1 MKNFIYFILINL
13 FLSMNVYAN
22 KIEKISVNGNV
33 RISDKT
39 VILFS
44 KAKINQEVN
53 EDDFNNFIKDLYET
67 DFFKKVQ
74 IKFEDNILTF
84 SVVENPII
92 QSIKINGI
100 KSSKYTEPMY
110 EIMSMKEKNSFVED
124 YISKDLNKIKSFLKV
139 SGFYF
144 SVVEVSL
151 EKRENN
157 TVDLIYDVNLGDK
170 ASIRG
175 IKFIGNKIYK
185 DKRLKNI
192 IVSEEDKFWKFLSK
206 KKYLNERTVNLD
218 TRLLK
223 SYYLNKGYYKATIE
237 SSSASLVND
246 GFELIF
252 NINAG
257 EKFYFN
263 KFKLIIPSNYEESN
277 FKPIY
282 DEFINLKNQSYSTN
296 KIQKILDKVD
306 SLALSR
312 QYEFINASIKEEI
325 VDNNKLNL
333 IFTIGES
340 KKYYVDRVNIIGND
354 ITEETVIRNLLVV
367 DEGDPFNELLNA
379 KSINQIKASNLFKK
393 VEFEIVE
400 KENNYQ
406 KDINIIVEEQPTGE
420 ISAGAGVG
428 SSGSTVS
435 FGIKEANFNG
445 KGIALNTNLTI
456 SPKSISGGLNFSIPN
471 YNYSDKSLNGN
482 ISRTDTDNLR
492 NNGYKNKLSNISL
505 GTSFEQRQNF
515 YFSPSL
521 SFQYETIE
529 TDITASDEIKK
540 QRGNYYDLNL
550 DYGLY
555 YDKRNQR
562 FKPSSGFSSN
572 FVQRI
577 PLISNNYTLK
587 NSYSFN
593 QYKEISDEMI
603 GSLRFYLQSINSLSN
618 NKNVRVSERLQVPAN
633 RLRGFKS
640 GNVGPIEGQ
649 TFLGGNYLT
658 ALNLGTSLPTF
669 LPELQS
675 LDFSIF
681 LDAANVWGVDYNDE
695 LNNKSSTVRSSAG
708 LAIDLITPIGPL
720 NFIFAKPITK
730 ASSDKTEFFRF
741 DLGTTF

>member
-1 MKNFIYFILINL
+1 
-13 FLSMNVYAN
+13 MNAFVFPGQGAQFP
-22 KIEKISVNGNV
+22 GMG
-33 RISDKT
+33 
-39 VILFS
+39 
-44 KAKINQEVN
+44 
-53 EDDFNNFIKDLYET
+53 KDLY
-67 DFFKKVQ
+67 
-74 IKFEDNILTF
+74 
-84 SVVENPII
+84 
-92 QSIKINGI
+92 
-100 KSSKYTEPMY
+100 
-110 EIMSMKEKNSFVED
+110 
-124 YISKDLNKIKSFLKV
+124 
-139 SGFYF
+139 
-144 SVVEVSL
+144 
-151 EKRENN
+151 
-157 TVDLIYDVNLGDK
+157 
-170 ASIRG
+170 AS
-175 IKFIGNKIYK
+175 
-185 DKRLKNI
+185 
-192 IVSEEDKFWKFLSK
+192 
-206 KKYLNERTVNLD
+206 
-218 TRLLK
+218 
-223 SYYLNKGYYKATIE
+223 IE

-282 DEFINLKNQSYSTN
+282 DEFIKLKNQSYSTN

-456 SPKSISGGLNFSIPN
+456 SPKSVSGGLNFSIPN
-471 YNYSDKSLNGN
+471 YNYSDKSLDGN

-529 TDITASDEIKK
+529 TDITASAEIKK
-540 QRGNYYDLNL
+540 QSGNYYDLNL

-577 PLISNNYTLK
+577 PLISNNYTFK

-681 LDAANVWGVDYNDE
+681 LDAANVWGVDYNDT

>member
-1 MKNFIYFILINL
+1 
-13 FLSMNVYAN
+13 MNVYAN

-151 EKRENN
+151 EKKENN
-157 TVDLIYDVNLGDK
+157 TVDLIYDVTLGDK

-282 DEFINLKNQSYSTN
+282 DEFIKLKNQSYSTN

-406 KDINIIVEEQPTGE
+406 KDINIIVEEQATGE

-456 SPKSISGGLNFSIPN
+456 SPKSVSGGLNFSIPN
-471 YNYSDKSLNGN
+471 YNYSDKSLDGN

-577 PLISNNYTLK
+577 PLISNNYTFK

-681 LDAANVWGVDYNDE
+681 LDAANVWGVDYNDT

>member
-13 FLSMNVYAN
+13 FLSMNVYAD

-67 DFFKKVQ
+67 DFFKKVK

-282 DEFINLKNQSYSTN
+282 DEFIKLKNQSYSTN

-456 SPKSISGGLNFSIPN
+456 SPKSVSGGLNFSIPN
-471 YNYSDKSLNGN
+471 YNYSDKSLDGN

-577 PLISNNYTLK
+577 PLISNNYTFK

-681 LDAANVWGVDYNDE
+681 LDAANVWGVDYNDT

>member
-1 MKNFIYFILINL
+1 
-13 FLSMNVYAN
+13 MNVYAD

-151 EKRENN
+151 EKKENN

-185 DKRLKNI
+185 DKKLKNI

-282 DEFINLKNQSYSTN
+282 DEFIKLKNQSYSTN

-456 SPKSISGGLNFSIPN
+456 SPKSVSGGLNFSIPN
-471 YNYSDKSLNGN
+471 YNYSDKSLEGN

-529 TDITASDEIKK
+529 TDITASAEIKK
-540 QRGNYYDLNL
+540 QSGNYYDLNL

-577 PLISNNYTLK
+577 PLISNNYTFK

-603 GSLRFYLQSINSLSN
+603 GSLRFYVQSINSLSN

>member
-13 FLSMNVYAN
+13 FLSMNVYAD

-84 SVVENPII
+84 AVVENPII

-151 EKRENN
+151 EKKENN

-277 FKPIY
+277 FKSIY
-282 DEFINLKNQSYSTN
+282 DEFIKLKNQSYSTN

-456 SPKSISGGLNFSIPN
+456 SPKSVSGGLNFSIPN
-471 YNYSDKSLNGN
+471 YNYSDKSLDGN

-529 TDITASDEIKK
+529 TDLTASAEIKK
-540 QRGNYYDLNL
+540 QSGNYYDLNL

-577 PLISNNYTLK
+577 PLISNNYTFK

>member
-13 FLSMNVYAN
+13 FLSMNVYAD

-53 EDDFNNFIKDLYET
+53 EDDFNNFIKNLYET
-67 DFFKKVQ
+67 DFFKKVK

-84 SVVENPII
+84 AVVENPII

-151 EKRENN
+151 EKKENN

-282 DEFINLKNQSYSTN
+282 DEFIKLKNQSYSTN

-456 SPKSISGGLNFSIPN
+456 SPKSVSGGLNFSIPN
-471 YNYSDKSLNGN
+471 YNYSDKSLDGN

-529 TDITASDEIKK
+529 TDITASAEIKK
-540 QRGNYYDLNL
+540 QSGNYYDLNL

-577 PLISNNYTLK
+577 PLISNNYTFK

>member
-1 MKNFIYFILINL
+1 
-13 FLSMNVYAN
+13 MNVYAD

-151 EKRENN
+151 EKKENN

-170 ASIRG
+170 ASIKG
-175 IKFIGNKIYK
+175 IKFIGNKVFK

-192 IVSEEDKFWKFLSK
+192 IVSEVDKFWKFLSK

-218 TRLLK
+218 TRLLE
-223 SYYLNKGYYKATIE
+223 SYYLNKGYYKVTIE

-282 DEFINLKNQSYSTN
+282 DEFIKLKNQSYSTN

-340 KKYYVDRVNIIGND
+340 KKYYVDRINIIGND

-379 KSINQIKASNLFKK
+379 KSINQIKGSNLFKK

-456 SPKSISGGLNFSIPN
+456 SPKSVSGGLNFSIPN
-471 YNYSDKSLNGN
+471 YNYSDKSLEGN

-529 TDITASDEIKK
+529 TDITASAEIKK
-540 QRGNYYDLNL
+540 QSGNYYDLNL

-577 PLISNNYTLK
+577 PLISNNYTFK

-658 ALNLGTSLPTF
+658 AVNLGTSLPTF

-675 LDFSIF
+675 LAFSIF
-681 LDAANVWGVDYNDE
+681 LDAANVWGVDYNDT

>member
-1 MKNFIYFILINL
+1 
-13 FLSMNVYAN
+13 MNVYAD

-67 DFFKKVQ
+67 DFFKKVK

-151 EKRENN
+151 EKKENN

-282 DEFINLKNQSYSTN
+282 DEFISLKNQSYSTN

-529 TDITASDEIKK
+529 TDITASAEIKK
-540 QRGNYYDLNL
+540 QSGNYYDLNL

-577 PLISNNYTLK
+577 PLISNNYTFK

-681 LDAANVWGVDYNDE
+681 LDAANVWGVDYNDT

>member
-13 FLSMNVYAN
+13 FLSMNVYAD

-151 EKRENN
+151 EKKENN

-282 DEFINLKNQSYSTN
+282 DEFIKLKNQSYSTN

-340 KKYYVDRVNIIGND
+340 KKYYVDRINIIGND

-456 SPKSISGGLNFSIPN
+456 SPKSVSGGLNFSIPN
-471 YNYSDKSLNGN
+471 YNYSDKSLDGN

-529 TDITASDEIKK
+529 TDITASAEIKK
-540 QRGNYYDLNL
+540 QSGNYYDLNL

-577 PLISNNYTLK
+577 PLISNNYTFK

-681 LDAANVWGVDYNDE
+681 LDAANVWGVDYNDT

>member
-13 FLSMNVYAN
+13 FLSMNVYAD

-151 EKRENN
+151 EKKENN

-282 DEFINLKNQSYSTN
+282 DEFIKLKNQSYSTN

-456 SPKSISGGLNFSIPN
+456 SPKSVSGGLNFSIPN
-471 YNYSDKSLNGN
+471 YNYSDKSLDGN

-505 GTSFEQRQNF
+505 GTSFE
-515 YFSPSL
+515 
-521 SFQYETIE
+521 
-529 TDITASDEIKK
+529 
-540 QRGNYYDLNL
+540 
-550 DYGLY
+550 
-555 YDKRNQR
+555 
-562 FKPSSGFSSN
+562 
-572 FVQRI
+572 
-577 PLISNNYTLK
+577 
-587 NSYSFN
+587 
-593 QYKEISDEMI
+593 
-603 GSLRFYLQSINSLSN
+603 
-618 NKNVRVSERLQVPAN
+618 
-633 RLRGFKS
+633 
-640 GNVGPIEGQ
+640 
-649 TFLGGNYLT
+649 
-658 ALNLGTSLPTF
+658 
-669 LPELQS
+669 
-675 LDFSIF
+675 
-681 LDAANVWGVDYNDE
+681 
-695 LNNKSSTVRSSAG
+695 
-708 LAIDLITPIGPL
+708 
-720 NFIFAKPITK
+720 
-730 ASSDKTEFFRF
+730 
-741 DLGTTF
+741 

>member
-13 FLSMNVYAN
+13 FLSMNVYAD

-151 EKRENN
+151 EKKENN

-282 DEFINLKNQSYSTN
+282 DEFIKLKNQSYSTN

-379 KSINQIKASNLFKK
+379 KSINQIKGSNLFKK

-435 FGIKEANFNG
+435 FGIKETNFNG
-445 KGIALNTNLTI
+445 KGIGLNTNLTF
-456 SPKSISGGLNFSIPN
+456 SPKSVSGGLNFSIPN

-529 TDITASDEIKK
+529 TDITASAEIKK
-540 QRGNYYDLNL
+540 QSGNYYDLNL

-577 PLISNNYTLK
+577 PLISNNYTFK

-603 GSLRFYLQSINSLSN
+603 GSLKFFAQSINSLSN
-618 NKNVRVSERLQVPAN
+618 NKNVRVSERLQVSAN

-640 GNVGPIEGQ
+640 GNVGPTEGQ
-649 TFLGGNYLT
+649 KFLGGNYLT

>member
-13 FLSMNVYAN
+13 FLSMNVYAD

-151 EKRENN
+151 EKKENN

-282 DEFINLKNQSYSTN
+282 DEFIKLKNQSYSTN

-456 SPKSISGGLNFSIPN
+456 SPKSVSGGLNFSIPN
-471 YNYSDKSLNGN
+471 YNYSDKSLDGN

-529 TDITASDEIKK
+529 TDITASAEIKK
-540 QRGNYYDLNL
+540 QSGNYYDLNL

-577 PLISNNYTLK
+577 PLISNNYTFK

-681 LDAANVWGVDYNDE
+681 LDAANVWGVDYNDT

>member
-1 MKNFIYFILINL
+1 
-13 FLSMNVYAN
+13 MNVYAD
-22 KIEKISVNGNV
+22 KIEKISVKGNV

-151 EKRENN
+151 EKKENN

-282 DEFINLKNQSYSTN
+282 DEFIKLKNQSYSTN

-340 KKYYVDRVNIIGND
+340 KKYYVDRINIIGND

-456 SPKSISGGLNFSIPN
+456 SPKSVSGGLNFSIPN
-471 YNYSDKSLNGN
+471 YNYSDKSLEGN

-529 TDITASDEIKK
+529 TDITASAEIKK
-540 QRGNYYDLNL
+540 QSGNYYDLNL

-577 PLISNNYTLK
+577 PLISNNYTFK

-603 GSLRFYLQSINSLSN
+603 GSLKFFAQSINSLSN

-681 LDAANVWGVDYNDE
+681 LDAANVWGVDYNDT

>member
-1 MKNFIYFILINL
+1 
-13 FLSMNVYAN
+13 MNVYAD

-151 EKRENN
+151 EKKENN

-277 FKPIY
+277 FKSIY
-282 DEFINLKNQSYSTN
+282 DEFIKLKNQSYSTN

-456 SPKSISGGLNFSIPN
+456 SPKSVSGGLNFSIPN
-471 YNYSDKSLNGN
+471 YNYSDKSLEGN

-529 TDITASDEIKK
+529 TDITASAEIKK
-540 QRGNYYDLNL
+540 QSGNYYDLNL

-577 PLISNNYTLK
+577 PLISNNYTFK

>member
-1 MKNFIYFILINL
+1 
-13 FLSMNVYAN
+13 MNVYAD

-151 EKRENN
+151 EKKENN

-282 DEFINLKNQSYSTN
+282 DEFIKLKNQSYSTN

-456 SPKSISGGLNFSIPN
+456 SPKSVSGGLNFSIPN
-471 YNYSDKSLNGN
+471 YNYSDKSLDGN

-529 TDITASDEIKK
+529 TDITASAEIKK
-540 QRGNYYDLNL
+540 QSGNYYDLNL

-577 PLISNNYTLK
+577 PLISNNYTFK

>member
-1 MKNFIYFILINL
+1 
-13 FLSMNVYAN
+13 MNVYAD

-44 KAKINQEVN
+44 KAKIDQEVN
-53 EDDFNNFIKDLYET
+53 EDDFNNFIKNLYET
-67 DFFKKVQ
+67 DFFKKVK

-84 SVVENPII
+84 DVVENPII

-151 EKRENN
+151 EKKANN
-157 TVDLIYDVNLGDK
+157 TVDLIYDVTLGDK

-185 DKRLKNI
+185 DKSLKNI

-223 SYYLNKGYYKATIE
+223 SYYLNKGYYNATIE
-237 SSSASLVND
+237 SSSAILVND

-282 DEFINLKNQSYSTN
+282 DEFIKLKNQSYSTN

-312 QYEFINASIKEEI
+312 QYEFINASMKEEI

-354 ITEETVIRNLLVV
+354 ITEESVIRNLLVV

-379 KSINQIKASNLFKK
+379 KSINRIKASNLFKK

-456 SPKSISGGLNFSIPN
+456 TAKSVSGGLNFSIPN
-471 YNYSDKSLNGN
+471 YNYSDKSLNGD
-482 ISRTDTDNLR
+482 ISRTDTDNLK

-529 TDITASDEIKK
+529 TDSTASAEIKK
-540 QRGNYYDLNL
+540 QSGNYYDLNL
-550 DYGLY
+550 DYSLY

-572 FVQRI
+572 FVQGI

-603 GSLRFYLQSINSLSN
+603 GSLKFYVQSINSLSN
-618 NKNVRVSERLQVPAN
+618 NKNVRVSERLQVPSN

-640 GNVGPIEGQ
+640 GNVGPIDGQ

-681 LDAANVWGVDYNDE
+681 LDAANLWGVDYNDT
-695 LNNKSSTVRSSAG
+695 LDNKSSTVRSSAG
-708 LAIDLITPIGPL
+708 IAIDLTTPIGPL

-730 ASSDKTEFFRF
+730 ASSDNTEFFRF

>member
-1 MKNFIYFILINL
+1 
-13 FLSMNVYAN
+13 MNVYAD

-151 EKRENN
+151 EKKENN

-282 DEFINLKNQSYSTN
+282 DEFIKLKNQSYSTN

-456 SPKSISGGLNFSIPN
+456 SPKSVSGGLNFSIPN
-471 YNYSDKSLNGN
+471 YNYSDKSLDGN

-577 PLISNNYTLK
+577 PLISNNYTFK

-681 LDAANVWGVDYNDE
+681 LDAANVWGVDYNDT

>member
-1 MKNFIYFILINL
+1 
-13 FLSMNVYAN
+13 MNVYAD
-22 KIEKISVNGNV
+22 KIEKISVKGNV

-53 EDDFNNFIKDLYET
+53 EDDFNNFIKNLYET
-67 DFFKKVQ
+67 DFFKKVK

-84 SVVENPII
+84 AVVENPII

-100 KSSKYTEPMY
+100 KSSKYTEQMY

-151 EKRENN
+151 EKKENN

-170 ASIRG
+170 ASIKG
-175 IKFIGNKIYK
+175 IKFIGNKVFK

-192 IVSEEDKFWKFLSK
+192 IVSEVDKFWKFLSK

-218 TRLLK
+218 TRLLE
-223 SYYLNKGYYKATIE
+223 SYYLNKGYYKVTIE

-282 DEFINLKNQSYSTN
+282 DEFIDLKNQSYSTN

-340 KKYYVDRVNIIGND
+340 KKYYVDRINIIGND
-354 ITEETVIRNLLVV
+354 ITEENVIRNLLVV

-379 KSINQIKASNLFKK
+379 KSINQIKGSNLFKK

-435 FGIKEANFNG
+435 FGIKETNFNG
-445 KGIALNTNLTI
+445 KGIGLNTNLTF
-456 SPKSISGGLNFSIPN
+456 SPKSVSGGLNFSIPN

-482 ISRTDTDNLR
+482 ISRTDTDNLK
-492 NNGYKNKLSNISL
+492 NNGYKNKLTNIGL
-505 GTSFEQRQNF
+505 GTLFEQRQNF

-521 SFQYETIE
+521 AFQYETIE
-529 TDITASDEIKK
+529 TDLTASAEIKK
-540 QRGNYYDLNL
+540 QSGNYYDLNL

-603 GSLRFYLQSINSLSN
+603 GSLKFFAQSINSLSN
-618 NKNVRVSERLQVPAN
+618 NKNVRVSERLQVSAN

-640 GNVGPIEGQ
+640 GNVGPTEGQ
-649 TFLGGNYLT
+649 KFLGGNYLT

-681 LDAANVWGVDYNDE
+681 LDVANVWGVDYNDT
-695 LNNKSSTVRSSAG
+695 LDNKSSTVRSSAG

>member
-13 FLSMNVYAN
+13 FLSMNVYAD

-44 KAKINQEVN
+44 KAKIDQEVN
-53 EDDFNNFIKDLYET
+53 EDDFNNFIKNLYET
-67 DFFKKVQ
+67 DFFKKVK

-84 SVVENPII
+84 AVVENPII

-151 EKRENN
+151 EKKENN

-170 ASIRG
+170 ASIKG
-175 IKFIGNKIYK
+175 IKFIGNKVYK

-206 KKYLNERTVNLD
+206 KKYLNERTVKLD
-218 TRLLK
+218 TRLLE

-282 DEFINLKNQSYSTN
+282 DEFIKLKNQSYSTN

-312 QYEFINASIKEEI
+312 QYEFINASMKEEI

-379 KSINQIKASNLFKK
+379 KSINRIKASNLFKK

-456 SPKSISGGLNFSIPN
+456 TAKSVSGGLNFSIPN
-471 YNYSDKSLNGN
+471 YNYSDKSLNGD
-482 ISRTDTDNLR
+482 ISRTDTDNLK

-529 TDITASDEIKK
+529 TDLTASAEIKK
-540 QRGNYYDLNL
+540 QSGNYYDLNL
-550 DYGLY
+550 DYSLY

-572 FVQRI
+572 FVQGI

-603 GSLRFYLQSINSLSN
+603 GSLKFYVQSINSLSN
-618 NKNVRVSERLQVPAN
+618 NKNVRVSERLQVPSN

-640 GNVGPIEGQ
+640 GNVGPIDGQ

-681 LDAANVWGVDYNDE
+681 LDAANVWGVDYNDT
-695 LNNKSSTVRSSAG
+695 LDNKSSTVRSSAG
-708 LAIDLITPIGPL
+708 IAIDLTTPIGPL

-730 ASSDKTEFFRF
+730 ASSDNTEFFRF

>member
-13 FLSMNVYAN
+13 FLSMNVYAD

-151 EKRENN
+151 EKKENN

-282 DEFINLKNQSYSTN
+282 DEFIKLKNQSYSTN

-379 KSINQIKASNLFKK
+379 KSINQIKGSNLFKK

-456 SPKSISGGLNFSIPN
+456 SPKSVSGGLNFSIPN

-529 TDITASDEIKK
+529 TDITASAEIKK
-540 QRGNYYDLNL
+540 QSGNYYDLNL

-577 PLISNNYTLK
+577 PLISNNYTFK

-681 LDAANVWGVDYNDE
+681 LDAANVWGVDYNDT

>member
-1 MKNFIYFILINL
+1 
-13 FLSMNVYAN
+13 MNVYAD
-22 KIEKISVNGNV
+22 KIEKISVKGNV

-151 EKRENN
+151 EKKENN

-282 DEFINLKNQSYSTN
+282 DEFIKLKNQSYSTN

-340 KKYYVDRVNIIGND
+340 KKYYVDRINIIGND
-354 ITEETVIRNLLVV
+354 ITEENVIRNLLVV

-456 SPKSISGGLNFSIPN
+456 SPKSVSGGLNFSIPN
-471 YNYSDKSLNGN
+471 YNYSDKSLEGN

-529 TDITASDEIKK
+529 TDITASAEIKK
-540 QRGNYYDLNL
+540 QSGNYYDLNL

-577 PLISNNYTLK
+577 PLISNNYTFK

-603 GSLRFYLQSINSLSN
+603 GSLRFYVQSINSLSN

-681 LDAANVWGVDYNDE
+681 LDAANVWGVDYNDT

>member
-1 MKNFIYFILINL
+1 
-13 FLSMNVYAN
+13 MNVYAD

-151 EKRENN
+151 EKKENN

-282 DEFINLKNQSYSTN
+282 DEFIKLKNQSYSTN

-456 SPKSISGGLNFSIPN
+456 SPKSVSGGLNFSIPN
-471 YNYSDKSLNGN
+471 YNYSDKSLDGN

-529 TDITASDEIKK
+529 TDITASAEIKK
-540 QRGNYYDLNL
+540 QSGNYYDLNL

-577 PLISNNYTLK
+577 PLISNNYTFK

-681 LDAANVWGVDYNDE
+681 LDAANVWGVDYNDT

>member
-13 FLSMNVYAN
+13 FLSMNVYAD

-151 EKRENN
+151 EKKENN

-282 DEFINLKNQSYSTN
+282 DEFIKLKNQSYSTN

-456 SPKSISGGLNFSIPN
+456 SPKSVSGGLNFSIPN
-471 YNYSDKSLNGN
+471 YNYSDKSLEGN

-529 TDITASDEIKK
+529 TDITASAEIKK
-540 QRGNYYDLNL
+540 QSGNYYDLNL

-577 PLISNNYTLK
+577 PLISNNYTFK

-603 GSLRFYLQSINSLSN
+603 GSLKFFAQSINSLSN

-681 LDAANVWGVDYNDE
+681 LDAANVWGVDYNDT

>member
-13 FLSMNVYAN
+13 FLSMNVYAD

-67 DFFKKVQ
+67 DFFKKVK

-100 KSSKYTEPMY
+100 KSSKYTGPMY
-110 EIMSMKEKNSFVED
+110 ELMSMKEKNSFVED

-151 EKRENN
+151 EKKENN

-282 DEFINLKNQSYSTN
+282 DEFISLKNQSYSTN

-529 TDITASDEIKK
+529 TDITASAEIKK
-540 QRGNYYDLNL
+540 QSGNYYDLNL

-577 PLISNNYTLK
+577 PLISNNYTFK

>member
-13 FLSMNVYAN
+13 FLSMNVYAD

-151 EKRENN
+151 EKKENN

-282 DEFINLKNQSYSTN
+282 DEFIKLKNQSYSTN

-456 SPKSISGGLNFSIPN
+456 SPKSVSGGLNFSIPN
-471 YNYSDKSLNGN
+471 YNYSDKSLEGN

-529 TDITASDEIKK
+529 TDITASAEIKK
-540 QRGNYYDLNL
+540 QSGNYYDLNL

-577 PLISNNYTLK
+577 PLISNNYTFK

-681 LDAANVWGVDYNDE
+681 LDAANVWGVDYNDT

>member
-13 FLSMNVYAN
+13 FLSMNVYAD

-67 DFFKKVQ
+67 DFFKKVK

-151 EKRENN
+151 EKKENN

-282 DEFINLKNQSYSTN
+282 DEFIELKNQSYSTN

-529 TDITASDEIKK
+529 TDITASAEIKK
-540 QRGNYYDLNL
+540 QSGNYYDLNL

-577 PLISNNYTLK
+577 PLISNNYTFK

-681 LDAANVWGVDYNDE
+681 LDAANVWGVDYNDT